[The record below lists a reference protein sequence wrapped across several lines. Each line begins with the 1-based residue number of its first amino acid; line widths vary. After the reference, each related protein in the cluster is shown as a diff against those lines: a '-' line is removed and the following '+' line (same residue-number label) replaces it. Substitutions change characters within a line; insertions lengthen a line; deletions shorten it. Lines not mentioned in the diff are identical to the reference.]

1 MPPWHNVRSPREHEK
16 SIDKTSKTANEQTE
30 EFAAGETDKCEF
42 RSSSRFGT
50 PGFPSPLDR
59 LRMSKPRNPLTN
71 KEKLGSSWTNHPE
84 PTNTSN
90 LSEYDPKDANQSF
103 DTNQSFPKVTQA
115 RSYEEIRLGCCKVYN
130 NSGKTINKMA
140 NWTPDSYCGSLNSNA
155 RSDTLSM
162 CNVYEMSSN
171 EHSYSFSSCGT
182 KGSFRTL
189 PGSHDLHS
197 LSKSKDVSVGWSGR
211 KYIGGPESG
220 AHTSMFTNTVI
231 NPNKAVLCLD
241 SKGDILTSNNM
252 ASQLLEFAPSEL
264 IGLNFYNDIL
274 IHKKGCQNR
283 TEKGGLEALGEVELA
298 MDDER
303 NGGVLVNG
311 EVVDVIT
318 KDEKQL
324 SLSLWLKALEIPNA
338 TSKNEISSE
347 IRGGLRQLAILEPVE
362 QRVGSIRISA
372 DGNIISMDYESRT
385 IFQSADGVANG
396 RHSIT
401 KLIPN
406 FEVEQLQELSP
417 VEKLKI
423 NLTGK
428 TTDGIPFPLAM
439 SVQHKIVDVKADNI
453 NEMDNSKQFIVT
465 VWVYS
470 NISGLMLI
478 SEGGVIE
485 TCNPTFIHLLLGYK
499 ACDVI
504 EKCITDLIPE
514 FYSDID
520 LDEAKKLDFADLE
533 EEIPVIEKGLDEM
546 NFAEKYENQI
556 ENVNSKIDLKGILV
570 DSSNRR
576 DSRKRKVK
584 TRLDF
589 TNALS
594 NAPDPANKSLGTGD
608 RVYKESERIHMENN
622 RGLIEQFDDIS
633 NKENMSSNE
642 SFFEDGLILGDENV
656 RKLVTSTP
664 AANSISV
671 NRRQNT
677 LKISKHTPSHPYDN
691 ISEFPEG
698 SFFGLG
704 KHCDGSEINIM
715 YQV

>member
-1 MPPWHNVRSPREHEK
+1 MREK
-16 SIDKTSKTANEQTE
+16 CIDKTSKTINEKTK
-30 EFAAGETDKCEF
+30 EFATDETDKCEF
-42 RSSSRFGT
+42 SASSRFGT

-59 LRMSKPRNPLTN
+59 LRISKSRNPLIN
-71 KEKLGSSWTNHPE
+71 KTRLDSSWTNHQE

-90 LSEYDPKDANQSF
+90 HSEYDPKDANQSF
-103 DTNQSFPKVTQA
+103 DINQSFPKVTQA
-115 RSYEEIRLGCCKVYN
+115 KGYEEMRLGCCKVYN
-130 NSGKTINKMA
+130 NSGKTIDKMA
-140 NWTPDSYCGSLNSNA
+140 NWTPDSDCGPLTNNA
-155 RSDTLSM
+155 PSGTLSM

-197 LSKSKDVSVGWSGR
+197 ISKSKDFSIGWSGR
-211 KYIGGPESG
+211 EYIGGPESG
-220 AHTSMFTNTVI
+220 AHTSIFTNTVI
-231 NPNKAVLCLD
+231 NPNKAILCLD
-241 SKGDILTSNNM
+241 SRGDILTSNNM
-252 ASQLLEFAPSEL
+252 ASQILGFAPTEL

-324 SLSLWLKALEIPNA
+324 SLSLWLKAIEITNDTA
-338 TSKNEISSE
+338 QTKISCE

-362 QRVGSIRISA
+362 QRVGSIEISV

-385 IFQSADGVANG
+385 IFQSDDGVANG
-396 RHSIT
+396 GHSIT

-406 FEVEQLQELSP
+406 FEVEQLQEISRG
-417 VEKLKI
+417 EKLKI

-439 SVQHKIVDVKADNI
+439 SVQHKPLKANTDNI
-453 NEMDNSKQFIVT
+453 HEIDNFKQFVVT

-504 EKCITDLIPE
+504 GKCITDLIPE

-533 EEIPVIEKGLDEM
+533 EEIPVIEKELDEVH
-546 NFAEKYENQI
+546 FAERYENQI
-556 ENVNSKIDLKGILV
+556 EKVNSKIELKGILV
-570 DSSNRR
+570 DSSNRT
-576 DSRKRKVK
+576 DSCKRKVK

-589 TNALS
+589 TNALI
-594 NAPDPANKSLGTGD
+594 NAPDPVNKSLGTGG
-608 RVYKESERIHMENN
+608 RMCKESECIHKENN
-622 RGLIEQFDDIS
+622 RDLIEQFDDIS
-633 NKENMSSNE
+633 NKENMSSND
-642 SFFEDGLILGDENV
+642 SLFEDGLILGGENV

-664 AANSISV
+664 AANPINV

-677 LKISKHTPSHPYDN
+677 LKSSKRTPSHYYDN